1 MGCHSSQHYLG
12 SVLDEDL
19 TMGSTSPLLGL
30 STFGNTAPM
39 LSLGGTCGFILVD
52 PRAAEPKICGGI
64 IGGGGARFC
73 SMDPER
79 CTAQSHRVKVWT
91 KRSKMSKGFYII
103 HHRKSQV
110 YAEPC
115 LFYKVGV
122 SMKTASLGL
131 LEVMVVARVDG
142 QLSAESCFCT

>member
-1 MGCHSSQHYLG
+1 
-12 SVLDEDL
+12 
-19 TMGSTSPLLGL
+19 MGSTSPLLGL

-122 SMKTASLGL
+122 SARAFRGDGGSEGGRPTLGREL
-131 LEVMVVARVDG
+131 FLYHNFTYEV
-142 QLSAESCFCT
+142 SAES